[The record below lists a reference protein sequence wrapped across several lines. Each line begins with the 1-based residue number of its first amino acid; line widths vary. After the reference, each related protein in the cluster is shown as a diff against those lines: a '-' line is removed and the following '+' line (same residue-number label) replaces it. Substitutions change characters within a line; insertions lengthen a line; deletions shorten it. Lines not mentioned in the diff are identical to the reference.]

1 MQKFFWPDDT
11 SLSLFGVRES
21 WEGKERVEGDSEN
34 LKKAF
39 SETNK
44 LMFFYFGKTKIAK
57 NKADCYAP
65 DDPADC
71 RPQNDND
78 EYGDDDE

>member
-1 MQKFFWPDDT
+1 
-11 SLSLFGVRES
+11 
-21 WEGKERVEGDSEN
+21 
-34 LKKAF
+34 
-39 SETNK
+39 
-44 LMFFYFGKTKIAK
+44 MFFYFGKTKIAK